1 MSILNADIVRWAG
14 FTKYVIY
21 RKRGA
26 FDSAHSLWV
35 AVADPYVGLARK
47 RPKTKWRLQ
56 LAENELI
63 TYIFAVQD
71 ICSILA
77 TLGSCYEVS
86 AYNGSTNSVYTHCC
100 YGQDKMASRLEA
112 KVQHQYIFAILRV
125 FGDSNLLGLF
135 VTFVRCQRD
144 LRH

>member
-1 MSILNADIVRWAG
+1 MGLTPIIAQMKTCAG
-14 FTKYVIY
+14 QLAYV
-21 RKRGA
+21 
-26 FDSAHSLWV
+26 LWV

-56 LAENELI
+56 WAENELI

-77 TLGSCYEVS
+77 TYGSCYEVS

-100 YGQDKMASRLEA
+100 YGQDKMASRQEA
-112 KVQHQYIFAILRV
+112 KLQHQYIFAVLEFWV
-125 FGDSNLLGLF
+125 LL
-135 VTFVRCQRD
+135 TT
-144 LRH
+144 

>member
-1 MSILNADIVRWAG
+1 MTRSCRRLL
-14 FTKYVIY
+14 
-21 RKRGA
+21 
-26 FDSAHSLWV
+26 LWV

-77 TLGSCYEVS
+77 T
-86 AYNGSTNSVYTHCC
+86 
-100 YGQDKMASRLEA
+100 
-112 KVQHQYIFAILRV
+112 
-125 FGDSNLLGLF
+125 
-135 VTFVRCQRD
+135 
-144 LRH
+144 